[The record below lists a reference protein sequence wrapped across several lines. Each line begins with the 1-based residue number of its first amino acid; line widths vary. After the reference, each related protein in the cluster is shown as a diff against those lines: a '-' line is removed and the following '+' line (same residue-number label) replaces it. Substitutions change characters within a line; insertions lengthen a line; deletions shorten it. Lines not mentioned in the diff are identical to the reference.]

1 MQAIMNFDMFLSPRI
16 KMLVDYQ
23 WLKILRNGETSEQ
36 NEGVQSVGSDN
47 NINKQQTGYQFMFP

>member
-1 MQAIMNFDMFLSPRI
+1 MNFDMFLSPRI
-16 KMLVDYQ
+16 KMLVD
-23 WLKILRNGETSEQ
+23 Q